1 VGLPERDGLLVR
13 EVEEDSPAAS
23 AGLAEG
29 DLIVAA
35 GSRTVTGADDLFEA
49 LGSLAS
55 GAALELT
62 VVRGSEER
70 TISVTP
76 VEEEAA

>member
-1 VGLPERDGLLVR
+1 MR
-13 EVEEDSPAAS
+13 EVDDESPAAA

-35 GSRTVTGADDLFEA
+35 GGRDVRRADDLFEA
-49 LGSLAS
+49 LGALGS

-70 TISVTP
+70 SISVTP
-76 VEEEAA
+76 VEEEA